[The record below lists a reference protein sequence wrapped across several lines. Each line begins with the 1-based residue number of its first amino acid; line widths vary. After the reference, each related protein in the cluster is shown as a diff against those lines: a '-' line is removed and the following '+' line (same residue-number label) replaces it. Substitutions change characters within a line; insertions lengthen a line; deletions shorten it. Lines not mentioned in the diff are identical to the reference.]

1 MSECHIF
8 IIVIAQESQ
17 SLRHPVRLSP
27 PPQVFEL
34 NQVAMLYLGGGGSG
48 HDESKIWDMVFQ
60 PGQRIA
66 VWPQAQPQA
75 IHSDVLNWFTNAL
88 APRGHFEIFESS
100 KAAPQF
106 GLDTADVLFIPGGN
120 TFHLLDFMQKHD
132 LLNAVHRFLA
142 QGGHIFGGS
151 AGAVILGVDIEI
163 CDVKNGGLDEND
175 IGLEDTSALGLL
187 GRCVVYPHFQG
198 VDTEQHGICQRWA
211 DLHGHNVIATPEQ
224 CGVAVSNDG
233 VAFNSGP
240 ADLYAYSPGG
250 RVRRYGAGERWNLK
264 GWHSTVV

>member
-1 MSECHIF
+1 MTHLHLKNVGMSHFYYSYRSGI
-8 IIVIAQESQ
+8 
-17 SLRHPVRLSP
+17 PVTATSRP
-27 PPQVFEL
+27 TIFEL

-75 IHSDVLNWFTNAL
+75 IHSDVLNWFTNSL
-88 APRGHFEIFESS
+88 APRGHFEILESS

-175 IGLEDTSALGLL
+175 IGLEDTRLL
-187 GRCVVYPHFQG
+187 GFLVGAWCIRTFRALIRSNMVFASAGLTCTGTMSLQLRSSAGWLFPM
-198 VDTEQHGICQRWA
+198 TELLSTLALQICMRIVRGGGFVGMEREKDGI
-211 DLHGHNVIATPEQ
+211 
-224 CGVAVSNDG
+224 
-233 VAFNSGP
+233 
-240 ADLYAYSPGG
+240 
-250 RVRRYGAGERWNLK
+250 
-264 GWHSTVV
+264 